1 MKNKLFYN
9 TFFSLA
15 HIGLLLALVACSE
28 TATAGGTVDDNAV
41 ADYSADE
48 KAIMESKVDSI
59 KHFANTEIADMGNQK
74 IDSSMYWSEIVFS
87 DVGED
92 YLTIEEENPFF
103 YCYVRIHHMDFGV
116 QIIKSI
122 MNVSEFMQTFFLTA
136 NEDGVVYHTK
146 LDNDYYD
153 VTNCEKDLSDF
164 EQACESEG
172 GTLHRHKADCSE
184 KSLHLTCST
193 SVRHLSDNVEDILD
207 TRAQTMKKLCM
218 EDN

>member
-1 MKNKLFYN
+1 MKNRVLGKILVALFSG
-9 TFFSLA
+9 SLFWGVA
-15 HIGLLLALVACSE
+15 ACSE
-28 TATAGGTVDDNAV
+28 KNTAGGTIDDNAV
-41 ADYSADE
+41 AEFSADE

-59 KHFANTEIADMGNQK
+59 KHFANAETADIGNQK

-87 DVGED
+87 DAGED

-116 QIIKSI
+116 QILKSI
-122 MNVSEFMQTFFLTA
+122 MNVSEFLQTFYLTA
-136 NEDGVVYHTK
+136 SEDGVVYHTK
-146 LDNDYYD
+146 LDNDYYE

-172 GTLHRHKADCSE
+172 GTLHRHKAECSE

-193 SVRHLSDNVEDILD
+193 SVGHLSDNVEDILD
-207 TRAQTMKKLCM
+207 KRAQTMKKMCM
-218 EDN
+218 EDK

>member
-1 MKNKLFYN
+1 MKNKLFSN
-9 TFFSLA
+9 VLFSLA
-15 HIGLLLALVACSE
+15 HIGLLLGFVACSE
-28 TATAGGTVDDNAV
+28 TSTAGGTVDDNAV

-59 KHFANTEIADMGNQK
+59 KHFANAETADIGNQK

-136 NEDGVVYHTK
+136 NEDGIVYHTK

-164 EQACESEG
+164 EHICESEG
-172 GTLHRHKADCSE
+172 GILYRHKADCGE

-193 SVRHLSDNVEDILD
+193 SVGHLSDNVEDILD
-207 TRAQTMKKLCM
+207 VHAQTMKKLCM
-218 EDN
+218 EGR

>member
-28 TATAGGTVDDNAV
+28 TSTAGGTVDDNAV

-92 YLTIEEENPFF
+92 YLTIEEENTFF

-122 MNVSEFMQTFFLTA
+122 MNELKMRDIFLIF
-136 NEDGVVYHTK
+136 N
-146 LDNDYYD
+146 
-153 VTNCEKDLSDF
+153 
-164 EQACESEG
+164 
-172 GTLHRHKADCSE
+172 
-184 KSLHLTCST
+184 
-193 SVRHLSDNVEDILD
+193 
-207 TRAQTMKKLCM
+207 
-218 EDN
+218 